1 MFDDRFVAVVAA
13 DSALGRAEALTVDDL
28 CASPHISA
36 SRRGIARGPLD
47 EALEALGRSRR
58 VAAVV
63 PSYAVGALTS
73 LEDDVICLVP
83 RVMAQ
88 HLVDRRI
95 PLRWHEVPVE
105 LPTVRV
111 EVRWHRRVDNDP
123 ASQWLRDHLDEA
135 VRPLRD
141 RRTGHP
147 EPDHV
152 RNAVARRSPG
162 PPARPCS
169 YPRRQRRQT
178 AGRSRTMSCRDRS
191 ARWSP
196 GTDCGSGEANPPVR
210 ASPLWSIAVSSV
222 MGRRSRF

>member
-1 MFDDRFVAVVAA
+1 MSTLYQGPPPPDVLARPLFDDRFVAVVAA

-141 RRTGHP
+141 RPDRAPRTGP
-147 EPDHV
+147 RAQRRRPSVTRPADAALFVSPAATEANRRTFPDDV
-152 RNAVARRSPG
+152 LPGPVGPMVAR
-162 PPARPCS
+162 
-169 YPRRQRRQT
+169 Y
-178 AGRSRTMSCRDRS
+178 
-191 ARWSP
+191 
-196 GTDCGSGEANPPVR
+196 
-210 ASPLWSIAVSSV
+210 
-222 MGRRSRF
+222 